1 MMTQRNI
8 HGEWTM
14 SVEDRLVRSKVSGS
28 TNKEL
33 SLAWLK
39 DLKTHLSFS
48 SERELEPWVLLLDC
62 REWVGASQDAWETN
76 NRNTDWM
83 ADNHC
88 IFEAIV
94 LPGKMQ
100 LFAAETELN
109 DQSIIHYFFSY
120 GDALQACLDQLTELH
135 HQ

>member
-1 MMTQRNI
+1 MTQRNI

-14 SVEDRLVRSKVSGS
+14 SFSDRLVRSTVSGA

-33 SLAWLK
+33 SLAWLE
-39 DLKTHLSFS
+39 DLKAHLSFS
-48 SERELEPWVLLLDC
+48 LERDLEPWVLLLDC

-109 DQSIIHYFFSY
+109 EQSIIHYFASY
-120 GDALQACLDQLTELH
+120 GDALQACIDQLTEL
-135 HQ
+135 QRQ